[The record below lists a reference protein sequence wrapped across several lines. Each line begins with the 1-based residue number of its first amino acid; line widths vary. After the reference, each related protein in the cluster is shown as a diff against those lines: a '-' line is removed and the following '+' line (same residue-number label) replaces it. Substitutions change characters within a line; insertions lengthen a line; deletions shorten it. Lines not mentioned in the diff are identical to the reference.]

1 MIEWFNQ
8 CPKEPPVS
16 QLDTA
21 PASSAPRCTPSLR
34 SVQSG
39 AHALRAA
46 DDALRALPPPRAV
59 VRPLHSPP
67 AMSTPHAPRSSRYAR
82 VRAAR
87 RALATI
93 VAVSAGAGFLLAAG
107 LARADEAVAALPA
120 LPPPAPAPA
129 ASCTLADHAG
139 VEDADART
147 AADLVCH
154 DLAERGA
161 RGAHAVR
168 FGKLGARLV
177 VTVRAEGGEE
187 RRVILSSI
195 DEVTVASPR
204 LAAAIVE
211 GKPLD
216 ETQTVN
222 NVLRE
227 EARPVVSKPGQ
238 MGFNGGLFGVSPGGQ
253 GTSPSPGVDLGLLY
267 QAGRFG
273 VGAAGRLAPAVGDG
287 PAVLSYVVLGTGGRF
302 YLGEGD
308 VSPFVGSGVTYASLC
323 VKDRSGAM
331 AEGEVCGTGF
341 GGYGELGVE
350 ALRTHRVAFAATARA
365 DVPFFALH
373 GSDYSYAT
381 RSTTTTTR
389 YAVPVSVMVGMLFH

>member
-1 MIEWFNQ
+1 MSHPTSSARTSLPSLPCTPSVRSVQ
-8 CPKEPPVS
+8 AGAHVRAVAPVDRAAFALGRCAV
-16 QLDTA
+16 QPLQTA
-21 PASSAPRCTPSLR
+21 PAMP
-34 SVQSG
+34 
-39 AHALRAA
+39 
-46 DDALRALPPPRAV
+46 RALPPR
-59 VRPLHSPP
+59 
-67 AMSTPHAPRSSRYAR
+67 RSSRYAR

-93 VAVSAGAGFLLAAG
+93 VAVGAGAGFLLAAG
-107 LARADEAVAALPA
+107 LARADEPVGALPA
-120 LPPPAPAPA
+120 LPAPPPAPTAPCA
-129 ASCTLADHAG
+129 LGDHSG
-139 VEDADART
+139 VDEADART

-161 RGAHAVR
+161 RGAHSVR
-168 FGKLGARLV
+168 FGKLGGRVL
-177 VTVRAEGGEE
+177 VTVRAEGGDE
-187 RRVILSSI
+187 RRVVLSSI
-195 DEVTVASPR
+195 DEITVASPR
-204 LAAAIVE
+204 LAAAIAE

-216 ETQTVN
+216 ETQTVS

-238 MGFNGGLFGVSPGGQ
+238 MGFNGGLFGVAPGGQ
-253 GTSPSPGVDLGLLY
+253 GAAPSPGVDLGLLY

-308 VSPFVGSGVTYASLC
+308 VSPFAGAGASYASLC
-323 VKDRSGAM
+323 VKDRSDGMGGDEA
-331 AEGEVCGTGF
+331 CGTGF

-350 ALRTHRVAFAATARA
+350 ALRTHRVSFAATARA

-373 GSDYSYAT
+373 GSDYVVAT
-381 RSTTTTTR
+381 RSSSTTTR
-389 YAVPVSVMVGMLFH
+389 YTVPVSIMIGMLFH